1 MSGRTIIVIVIS
13 FLLVPLD
20 VKADVA
26 RKNSTLQ
33 IYLPRE
39 VSIEDEIVKLGQV
52 GIIRGAESLV
62 AKAGEITLGRFS
74 LPGQELIVDR
84 QTILSRLA
92 SSQMPSS
99 QVRLKGAEK
108 ITVRRQQQT
117 VSGADLVKQATSFL
131 RKMPV
136 YASVAQFNPVRMPP
150 NLIIPCEYK
159 DIKFGLNF
167 VGNNTSNRAQVKVV
181 VVADGKD
188 IGMRQ
193 VSFRLKYNCSSAVTL
208 AELDAGAVI
217 SPENVKIVKVLSDH
231 PEQAGWK
238 PPYGLVTRGKL
249 GPNTVVGLD
258 RVVTPPAE
266 AVVKRNQN
274 VVILIETPG
283 LLITAT
289 GQAMQK
295 GCVGEYIKVRNV
307 DSRRL
312 ILAKVNADGTVQPAL

>member
-13 FLLVPLD
+13 FLLVPFGA
-20 VKADVA
+20 KADA
-26 RKNSTLQ
+26 TERNSTLQ

-39 VSIEDEIVKLGQV
+39 ASVEDEVVKLGRV

-62 AKAGEITLGRFS
+62 AKADEITLGRFS

-92 SSQMPSS
+92 GSQMPTS
-99 QVRLKGAEK
+99 QVSLTGAEK
-108 ITVRRQQQT
+108 VTVRRQQRT
-117 VSGADLVKQATSFL
+117 ISGADLVKQATSFL
-131 RKMPV
+131 RKIPV
-136 YASVAQFNPVRMPP
+136 YASVVQFEPVQMPP
-150 NLIIPCEYK
+150 DLIIPHEYK
-159 DIKFGLNF
+159 NIKFGLGF
-167 VGNNTSNRAQVKVV
+167 IGNNTSNRARVKIT
-181 VVADGKD
+181 VVADGKEA
-188 IGMRQ
+188 GMRQ
-193 VSFRLKYNCSSAVTL
+193 VSFRLKYDCRSAVTL
-208 AELDAGAVI
+208 TELDAGSVI
-217 SPENVKIVKVLSDH
+217 CPENVKIVKVLSDR

-249 GPNTVVGLD
+249 APNTVVGLD
-258 RVVTPPAE
+258 KVVTPPAQ

-295 GCVGEYIKVRNV
+295 GHVGEYIKVRNV
-307 DSRRL
+307 DSRRV
-312 ILAKVNADGTVQPAL
+312 ILAKVNADGTVRPAL

>member
-1 MSGRTIIVIVIS
+1 MSRRTIIVIAIS
-13 FLLVPLD
+13 FLLVPLN
-20 VKADVA
+20 VKADAA

-33 IYLPRE
+33 IYLLRE
-39 VSIEDEIVKLGQV
+39 VSIEDEVVKLGQV
-52 GIIRGAESLV
+52 SIIRGEESLV
-62 AKAGEITLGRFS
+62 AKANEIALGRFS

-84 QTILSRLA
+84 QTLLSRLA

-117 VSGADLVKQATSFL
+117 ISGVDLVKQATSFL

-136 YASVAQFNPVRMPP
+136 YASVAQLDPVRMPG

-167 VGNNTSNRAQVKVV
+167 VGNNTSNRAQVKIT
-181 VVADGKD
+181 VVADGKAV
-188 IGMRQ
+188 GTRE
-193 VSFRLKYNCSSAVTL
+193 VSFQLKYNCRSAVTL
-208 AELDAGAVI
+208 TELDAGSVI
-217 SPENVKIVKVLSDH
+217 CPENVKIVKVLSDR

-238 PPYGLVTRGKL
+238 PPYGLVTRQKL
-249 GPNTVVGLD
+249 APNTVVGLD
-258 RVVTPPAE
+258 KVVTPPAK

-283 LLITAT
+283 LLVTAT

-295 GCVGEYIKVRNV
+295 GHVGEYIKVRNV
-307 DSRRL
+307 DSRRV
-312 ILAKVNADGTVQPAL
+312 ILAKVNEDGTVQPAL